1 MKRIVSLFLAMML
14 LSTTAFAS
22 DGDLGDYT
30 DEPKFAT
37 EYYTSDI
44 YEPLDEVQAT
54 SAANALDSIKA
65 KSAVLIDI
73 TSGTVLYEKNSH
85 EIMPPASITK
95 IMTLIL
101 VMEAIEN
108 GKISL
113 EDEVSVSDHAASM
126 GGSQIWL
133 EPNEKMTVNDLLKAT
148 CVASA
153 NDAAVA
159 LGEYIAGSEDAFVSM
174 MNDRAAELG
183 MKDTTFINATGLDA
197 EGHLTT
203 AYDISLMS
211 RALIRHDLIKKY
223 STIWMDSL
231 RDGETELVNTNRLVR
246 FYEGTTGLKTGTTD
260 GAGSCL
266 SATAERQGLALCA
279 VVMGCDTSN
288 DRFNSARTLLDY
300 GFANWAMYKFE
311 PKLDEVKSVKV
322 ISGVKDLVGIAL
334 PEAKSF
340 LIPKGKGENIVAKTE
355 ISESVEAGVEQ
366 GQVLG
371 KIILTLDGETI
382 GEYPLCAD
390 KSVEK
395 MTFKNAFSLLFS
407 QFFKL

>member
-1 MKRIVSLFLAMML
+1 MKRTIALFLAIL
-14 LSTTAFAS
+14 VFTAAVFAS
-22 DGDLGDYT
+22 DVDSDDRTG
-30 DEPKFAT
+30 EKRVAT
-37 EYYTSDI
+37 EYFSEDMYD
-44 YEPLDEVQAT
+44 PLDEV
-54 SAANALDSIKA
+54 SAAVAGNALDSIKA
-65 KSAVLIDI
+65 KSAILIDV
-73 TSGTVLYEKNSH
+73 TSGTVLYEKEAH
-85 EIMPPASITK
+85 KVMPPASITK

-113 EDEVSVSDHAASM
+113 EDEVCVSEHAASM

-159 LGEYIAGSEDAFVSM
+159 LGEYVAGSEDAFVSM

-231 RDGETELVNTNRLVR
+231 RDGKTELVNTNRLVR
-246 FYEGTTGLKTGTTD
+246 FYDGATGLKTGTTD

-266 SATAERQGLALCA
+266 SATAERQGLSLCA
-279 VVMGCDTSN
+279 VVMGCETSKE
-288 DRFNSARTLLDY
+288 RFNSARTLLDY
-300 GFANWAMYKFE
+300 GFANWSMYTFE
-311 PKLDEVKSVKV
+311 PKSEEISTVKV
-322 ISGVKDLVGIAL
+322 NFGVKDLVKVS
-334 PEAKSF
+334 PPKAKAF
-340 LIPKGKGENIVAKTE
+340 LIPKGKGEKIVAKTD
-355 ISESVEAGVEQ
+355 IKESVEAAVEK

-371 KIILTLDGETI
+371 KIVLTLEDKKI
-382 GEYPLCAD
+382 GEYPLCAAE
-390 KSVEK
+390 SVEK
-395 MTFKNAFSLLFS
+395 MTFKNAFSILVTR
-407 QFFKL
+407 FFQL